1 MYPSLPATGPRG
13 WLCGGSGMWLGNQK
27 GKRGKKGNE
36 QGKEAG
42 FPGAFLYFVP
52 VPGVTSANH
61 CALGPALSRT
71 LRLCPGTEPS
81 TGSWESRSLP
91 LQDPGLPSG
100 LGKAGFSTGKCGW
113 GPRASAPGPATV
125 WSDCPPCPVSVEWG
139 KGEDR
144 GHVNRPDAHR
154 AEAG

>member
-52 VPGVTSANH
+52 VPGVTIANH

-100 LGKAGFSTGKCGW
+100 LGRQGSLLGNVGGGLVPRLLALQQFGLTALPALSQWNGGKEK
-113 GPRASAPGPATV
+113 T
-125 WSDCPPCPVSVEWG
+125 
-139 KGEDR
+139 EDM
-144 GHVNRPDAHR
+144 
-154 AEAG
+154 